1 MNWTDGKF
9 FITIHPPD
17 PFSFDE
23 CLIFL
28 GRNDREILHTIS
40 DGCLMKL
47 VRLNGELI
55 LFKVQSV
62 NKSLKVEFLNGIP
75 SEAAREKA
83 AEYIWEWFD
92 LDADLNQFYQWGS
105 DDPVLSKLIGNYT
118 GLRMIAIHDLFEA
131 LVWAVLG
138 QQINLTF
145 AYTLKKRLVEE
156 YGERMTFN
164 GEAYWLFPSFEVIAP
179 LDEDDLRK
187 LQITGRKAAYIIGI
201 AAAMKDGRLKKES
214 LRKLDE
220 QQARK
225 ALLQYKGIGAWTA
238 DYVMMK
244 CFLVKTSFTVGD
256 VGLQNALKAAL
267 GYERKPALE
276 EMEAFSHKWEGWQ
289 AYAAFYLWRSLYDEA
304 I

>member
-1 MNWTDGKF
+1 MHWTDGHS

-23 CLIFL
+23 CLMFL
-28 GRNDREILHTIS
+28 GRSDREILHTIKE
-40 DGCLMKL
+40 GCLMKL
-47 VRLNGELI
+47 ARLNGELV
-55 LFKVQSV
+55 LFKVESV
-62 NKSLKVEFLNGIP
+62 NASLKVEFLNGIP
-75 SEAAREKA
+75 SEEAREKV

-92 LDADLNQFYQWGS
+92 LDVDLNMFYRWGE
-105 DDPVLSKLIGNYT
+105 DDPILSALTQKYA
-118 GLRMIAIHDLFEA
+118 GLRMISIHDLFEA

-145 AYTLKKRLVEE
+145 AYTLKKRFVEA
-156 YGERMTFN
+156 YGERLTFH
-164 GEAYWLFPSFEVIAP
+164 GETYWLFPTFEEIA
-179 LDEDDLRK
+179 LLEEGDLRN
-187 LQITGRKAAYIIGI
+187 LQITGRKAAYIIRI
-201 AAAMKDGRLKKES
+201 AEAMKDGRLMKDT
-214 LRKLDE
+214 LMKLDE

-244 CFLVKTSFTVGD
+244 CLHVKTSFPVAD

-289 AYAAFYLWRSLYDEA
+289 GYAAFYLWRSLYDKA

>member
-1 MNWTDGKF
+1 MNWTDGHS
-9 FITIHPPD
+9 FITLHPPD

-55 LFKVQSV
+55 LIKVQSV
-62 NKSLKVEFLNGIP
+62 NDSLKVEFLNGIP

-92 LDADLNQFYQWGS
+92 LDTDLSHFYKWGS
-105 DDPVLSKLIGNYT
+105 DDPVLSELIRRYT

-145 AYTLKKRLVEE
+145 AYTLKKRLVEA
-156 YGERMTFN
+156 YGEKLTIH
-164 GEAYWLFPSFEVIAP
+164 GETYWLFPSFEEIA
-179 LDEDDLRK
+179 LLGEADLRK

-201 AAAMKDGRLKKES
+201 AAAMKDGRLTKES

-244 CFLVKTSFTVGD
+244 CLHVKSSFPIAD
-256 VGLQNALKAAL
+256 VGLQNALKAAM
-267 GYERKPALE
+267 GYERKPKLE

-289 AYAAFYLWRSLYDEA
+289 GYAAFYLWRSLYDEA

>member
-1 MNWTDGKF
+1 MNWTDGHS

-23 CLIFL
+23 CLMFL
-28 GRNDREILHTIS
+28 DRSDREILHTIKE
-40 DGCLMKL
+40 GCLMKL
-47 VRLNGELI
+47 ARLNGELV
-55 LFKVQSV
+55 LFKVESV
-62 NKSLKVEFLNGIP
+62 NDSLKVEFLNGIP
-75 SEAAREKA
+75 SEEAREKV

-92 LDADLNQFYQWGS
+92 LDVDLNMFYRWGE
-105 DDPVLSKLIGNYT
+105 DDPILSALTQKYA
-118 GLRMIAIHDLFEA
+118 GLRMISIHDLFEA

-145 AYTLKKRLVEE
+145 AYTLKKRFVEA
-156 YGERMTFN
+156 YGERLTFH
-164 GEAYWLFPSFEVIAP
+164 GETYWLFPTLEQIA
-179 LDEDDLRK
+179 LLEEGDLRN
-187 LQITGRKAAYIIGI
+187 LQITGRKAAYIIRI
-201 AAAMKDGRLKKES
+201 AEAMKDGRLMKDT
-214 LRKLDE
+214 LMKLDE

-244 CFLVKTSFTVGD
+244 CLHVKTSFPVAD

-289 AYAAFYLWRSLYDEA
+289 GYAAFYLWRSLYDEA